1 MGNDDDSGCSTEEY
15 AWVPP
20 GVSGELVS
28 IPKISADSLLTFIA
42 CKRILALIII

>member
-28 IPKISADSLLTFIA
+28 ILRDFKSNEFVNFRILWTVDSL
-42 CKRILALIII
+42 